1 MVFKEGDKVRIKDL
15 NKLGIVES
23 VDRIYQDYLIRY
35 EKTTDTIT
43 SASYFPES
51 NLEAVNKEELPVKT
65 KKSIRFRMEVDQADL
80 MQGKV
85 IVPWYMGKSYSDM
98 CMSIY
103 YYHILPFNFLAR
115 YMRYLYYA
123 WFSWT
128 KGPEHFVIMDRRTF
142 EQVQRCEYERGRI
155 KSDEYLE
162 KRLKNLSNR

>member
-1 MVFKEGDKVRIKDL
+1 MIFKAGDKVAFKD
-15 NKLGIVES
+15 NPTRPGDVVE
-23 VDRIYQDYLIRY
+23 VEPMFDRPYQVYFGYFNNSKTQDYRWCS
-35 EKTTDTIT
+35 E
-43 SASYFPES
+43 ES
-51 NLEAVNKEELPVKT
+51 LQLYK
-65 KKSIRFRMEVDQADL
+65 KKSIRFRMEVDQMDL

-85 IVPWYMGKSYSDM
+85 IVPWYMGRSYSDM

-142 EQVQRCEYERGRI
+142 EQVQRCEYERGRV
-155 KSDEYLE
+155 KSDEYIE
-162 KRLKNLSNR
+162 ERLKNLYNR